1 MAAVVSGG
9 IALFKVNGAQLALRG
24 SAVITPQI
32 SKRTPIV
39 NQDQTVVF
47 TVTGAA
53 PGFKMN
59 LSDSASL
66 SLASLSAISDATL
79 QLQLT
84 NGKTYS
90 LTNASQTGDMED
102 NTEDGSISVEFT
114 GDTLQ
119 ELGVTTS

>member
-24 SAVITPQI
+24 SAVIMPQT
-32 SKRTPIV
+32 SKRTAIT
-39 NQDQTVVF
+39 NQDGTVVF
-47 TVTGAA
+47 NVVAA
-53 PGFKMN
+53 SPGFKMN

-66 SLASLSAISDATL
+66 SLTSLAAIADASL

-102 NTEDGSISVEFT
+102 NTEDGSISVEFY

-119 ELGVTTS
+119 EIGVTAA

>member
-9 IALFKVNGAQLALRG
+9 IALFKVDGAQLALRG
-24 SAVITPQI
+24 SAVITPQT
-32 SKRTPIV
+32 SKRTAIT
-39 NQDQTVVF
+39 NQDGTVVF
-47 TVTGAA
+47 TVTAVA
-53 PGFKMN
+53 PMFKMN

-66 SLASLSAISDATL
+66 SLTSLAAIADASL

-102 NTEDGSISVEFT
+102 NTQDGSISVEFT

-119 ELGVTTS
+119 ELGVKIS

>member
-1 MAAVVSGG
+1 MAAVISGG

-24 SAVITPQI
+24 SAVIMPQTT
-32 SKRTPIV
+32 KRTAIT
-39 NQDQTVVF
+39 NQDGTVVF
-47 TVTGAA
+47 TVTPVA

-59 LSDSASL
+59 LSDSTSVSTAA
-66 SLASLSAISDATL
+66 LAGIADATL

-90 LTNASQTGDMED
+90 LTNASQTGDMEH

-114 GDTLQ
+114 GDTVQ
-119 ELGVTTS
+119 ELGVKAS